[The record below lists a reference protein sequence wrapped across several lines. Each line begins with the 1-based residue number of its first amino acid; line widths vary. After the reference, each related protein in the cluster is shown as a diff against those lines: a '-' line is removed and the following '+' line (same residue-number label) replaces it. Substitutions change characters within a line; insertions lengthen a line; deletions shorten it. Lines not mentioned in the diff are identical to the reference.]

1 MKNKIKESYNTIS
14 ISEDLE
20 DKIINKTVKK
30 KDKSFGFKKY
40 VFNSLI
46 IGLLV
51 AGFSL
56 TIVNADKIIN
66 MIKEW
71 ATGVSFE
78 DGTRVEL
85 VKNAKFKE
93 ILKTAPKGRDNGY
106 VGNMDHDTVEKV
118 LGVDILDSDEK
129 DNNVL
134 GYSTYQNEDGSI
146 ARVGLWWIIKEE
158 SDDKHIAVSILMLNK
173 GAEYRYV
180 AAFEEGIDATGGKEL
195 NQVYELKNLNAKAV
209 IYGNDWDKERLTM
222 AFVYDDI
229 YYDVIA
235 DGYTKEELISFVETL
250 K

>member
-71 ATGVSFE
+71 TTGVSFE

-85 VKNAKFKE
+85 VQNAKFKE
-93 ILKTAPKGRDNGY
+93 ILKTAPIGSDNGS
-106 VGNMDHDTVEKV
+106 VNMDHATVEKV

-134 GYSTYQNEDGSI
+134 GFSTWQNEDGSI
-146 ARVGLWWIIKEE
+146 ARVDLWWIIKEE
-158 SDDKHIAVSILMLNK
+158 SDDKHIAVSISMLNK

-180 AAFEEGIDATGGKEL
+180 AAFEEGLDATGGKEL
-195 NQVYELKNLNAKAV
+195 NQVYELKNLNTKAV

-222 AFVYDDI
+222 TFVYDDI

-235 DGYTKEELISFVETL
+235 NGYTKEELINFVETL

>member
-40 VFNSLI
+40 VFNSLV

-71 ATGVSFE
+71 TTGVSFE
-78 DGTRVEL
+78 DGIRVEL
-85 VKNAKFKE
+85 VSNAKFKE
-93 ILKTAPKGRDNGY
+93 ILKTAPKGSDNGF
-106 VGNMDHDTVEKV
+106 VSIDHDTIEKM
-118 LGVDILDSDEK
+118 LGFSILDYPDAESH
-129 DNNVL
+129 VL
-134 GYSTYQNEDGSI
+134 GYGTYLNTDGSI
-146 ARVGLWWIIKEE
+146 ARVELWWVIEDSE
-158 SDDKHIAVSILMLNK
+158 DKSISYSALMLNV
-173 GAEYRYV
+173 GAEERYV
-180 AAFEEGIDATGGKEL
+180 AAFTEGIDATGGKEL
-195 NQVYELKNLNAKAV
+195 KSVYELKNLNTKAA
-209 IYGNDWDKERLTM
+209 IYGNDWDKGRITIS
-222 AFVYDDI
+222 FVYDDI
-229 YYDVIA
+229 YYSIITN
-235 DGYTKEELISFVETL
+235 GYTKEEAINIVEKL

>member
-71 ATGVSFE
+71 TTGVSFE

-93 ILKTAPKGRDNGY
+93 ILKTAPKGSDNGY

-129 DNNVL
+129 DSNVL
-134 GYSTYQNEDGSI
+134 GYSTWQNEDGSI
-146 ARVGLWWIIKEE
+146 GRVDLWWIIKEE
-158 SDDKHIAVSILMLNK
+158 SDDKHIAVSISMLNK

-180 AAFEEGIDATGGKEL
+180 AAFEEGLDATGGKEL
-195 NQVYELKNLNAKAV
+195 NQVYELKNLNTKTV
-209 IYGNDWDKERLTM
+209 IYGNDWDRNRLTM
-222 AFVYDDI
+222 TFVYDDI

-235 DGYTKEELISFVETL
+235 NGYTKEELINFVETL